1 MGTPAR
7 LFALSFLVIHAS
19 AEVPDPTI
27 TEAPSTFELV
37 ARQNQQSS
45 NFLGYTVDSTGG
57 YDRITCGSGSTF
69 AISSSL
75 AGCAR
80 TSAPGLPTSCRSS
93 STLIYATGSALCPS
107 NLPVCGFHFI
117 YTDLDDQAPFTR
129 VGCAKVPN
137 PIRYYRTTTGSRSST
152 RITTTRSSTSRTT
165 SRTTARI
172 SSTSGIE
179 STTFETS
186 TISSTSSENPT
197 SSETDSVADDVNEP
211 LPEQPASLAWIAG
224 PIVGGIAGL
233 VIIGLLVWI
242 IKLLRRRSAAR
253 QDAAITPA
261 GPQQSPQVEKFVAAS
276 PNPTVSQPSPAPPYT
291 SPRSSQWT
299 NSAELPAFRVSSPPT
314 ELAGSGQ
321 WGSELPGDAIRRG

>member
-1 MGTPAR
+1 MCII
-7 LFALSFLVIHAS
+7 FLVIRCVQRHLLS
-19 AEVPDPTI
+19 CMG
-27 TEAPSTFELV
+27 
-37 ARQNQQSS
+37 NSS
-45 NFLGYTVDSTGG
+45 
-57 YDRITCGSGSTF
+57 
-69 AISSSL
+69 
-75 AGCAR
+75 
-80 TSAPGLPTSCRSS
+80 
-93 STLIYATGSALCPS
+93 S

-165 SRTTARI
+165 SRTTTRTTSRI

-186 TISSTSSENPT
+186 TIATISSESPT

-211 LPEQPASLAWIAG
+211 VPQQPASLAWIAG
-224 PIVGGIAGL
+224 PIVGGIAGI
-233 VIIGLLVWI
+233 VIIGLLIWI

-253 QDAAITPA
+253 QDASITPA
-261 GPQQSPQVEKFVAAS
+261 GPQQSPQVEKYVAAS

-291 SPRSSQWT
+291 SPRPSQWT
-299 NSAELPAFRVSSPPT
+299 YCAELPATRVSSPPT

-321 WGSELPGDAIRRG
+321 WGNELSGDAVRRG